1 MVLSVRKWVAVF
13 AVVFSAQV
21 ATAAPTE
28 KPKDVDLVICLDV
41 SGSMNG
47 LIDSAKVKLWDI
59 VNELAKVKPTP
70 NLRVGLYSYGHDT
83 YPAAN
88 GWVRK
93 DLDLTNDLDEVYAK
107 LNALTIN
114 GGEEYVARVSQ
125 AALKEQKW
133 AVAPN
138 ALRLIFVC
146 GNEPADQDKAVKL
159 ADVASLAKSQ
169 GVIIN
174 TIFCGPAQHV
184 DAAGWRDFSIQTSG
198 SYANIDQNQ
207 AKNDLA
213 SNIKS
218 PFDEK
223 LLKLNGD
230 LNKTY
235 VAYGEKGKASAEKQV
250 AQDTAAAA
258 NAPGAALGRAESK
271 ANPLYTNSTWDLIDR
286 MKDAK
291 FDLATIKD
299 EDLPECLKTLKPEE
313 RMPYLKKKADERTAI
328 QKEINDLSGNRGKF
342 IDDERKK
349 LPKTTGEKSLD
360 DALKGMIREQA
371 KAKGFEVPT
380 AEKK

>member
-1 MVLSVRKWVAVF
+1 M
-13 AVVFSAQV
+13 
-21 ATAAPTE
+21 
-28 KPKDVDLVICLDV
+28 
-41 SGSMNG
+41 
-47 LIDSAKVKLWDI
+47 
-59 VNELAKVKPTP
+59 
-70 NLRVGLYSYGHDT
+70 
-83 YPAAN
+83 
-88 GWVRK
+88 
-93 DLDLTNDLDEVYAK
+93 YAK

-146 GNEPADQDKAVKL
+146 GNEPVDQDKAVKL
-159 ADVASLAKSQ
+159 ADVATLAKSH

-271 ANPLYTNSTWDLIDR
+271 ANPLYNNSTWDLIDK
-286 MKDAK
+286 MKDDAK
-291 FDLATIKD
+291 FDLSKLKEA
-299 EDLPECLKTLKPEE
+299 DLPECLKTLKPEE

-328 QKEINDLSGNRGKF
+328 QKEINDLSGKRGKF

-349 LPKTTGEKSLD
+349 LPKLAGEKSLD

-371 KAKGFEVPT
+371 KAKGFEVPVV
-380 AEKK
+380 EK

>member
-1 MVLSVRKWVAVF
+1 M
-13 AVVFSAQV
+13 
-21 ATAAPTE
+21 
-28 KPKDVDLVICLDV
+28 
-41 SGSMNG
+41 
-47 LIDSAKVKLWDI
+47 KLWDI

-83 YPAAN
+83 YPASN

-93 DLDLTNDLDEVYAK
+93 DQDLTIDLDEAYAK

-125 AALKEQKW
+125 AVLKEQKW

-371 KAKGFEVPT
+371 KAKGFQVPT